1 MLQLVLCQ
9 DSGGSSSSASLRALF
24 REQYRPFEYTPIR
37 EAFEFK
43 DVLHSVRD
51 ITPYNCLE
59 FRYRRYFSQL
69 LCKKK
74 QFSPNPANQLEK
86 NIFHER

>member
-9 DSGGSSSSASLRALF
+9 DSGGSSSASLRALF

-59 FRYRRYFSQL
+59 FR
-69 LCKKK
+69 
-74 QFSPNPANQLEK
+74 
-86 NIFHER
+86 